1 MTRGISTAET
11 VGVQSHFREII
22 PNSGNS
28 DNTGVK
34 KRTTIDSPRAPH
46 ISRHR
51 RDPQNPTSSAPDQP
65 GDCKTPVGQVQHQQM
80 PDQLN
85 HILPVLR
92 SMLLRF
98 TVTEE
103 MYLELAGIIGR
114 DYKTNEDRVQAVQRT
129 ISTWKQDGLLRLRIP
144 YRRQRRAAPTATH
157 MAPQNGR
164 RR

>member
-1 MTRGISTAET
+1 MSTTPPFFVGIYDTWDINGGDRWSSEVSWRFPGAILE
-11 VGVQSHFREII
+11 
-22 PNSGNS
+22 
-28 DNTGVK
+28 
-34 KRTTIDSPRAPH
+34 IDSPRAPH